1 MDHIIQLHKK
11 IAPKL
16 IEAVETRYNIL
27 RHIYYVQ
34 PIGRRALAGQLAM
47 GERFV
52 RAETEFFKA
61 QGLLDITPAGM
72 TVTPE
77 GEALLTSLID
87 YIHKL
92 RGLSGLEQQL
102 ADKLELR
109 QAVIIPGNCDCDG
122 TVKKEL
128 GQATARLL
136 EQYIADGT
144 TLAVTGGTT
153 TAEVAT
159 ALHTVKNDVLVL
171 PARGGLGEEVEY
183 QANTIAAAMAK
194 KLGGSYRLLYLP
206 DLLSP
211 ETINTI
217 ASQDP
222 GVREVLTRLKHTD
235 VLVFSIGRADTLARV
250 RGLSEAKITELTSN
264 GATGEALGYYFNLQ
278 GKVVYMNHSV
288 GLHMEDVTNIKTVI
302 AVAGGHSKAAAIV
315 SVLRHNRHQM
325 LITDEAAA
333 KKMLTLL

>member
-1 MDHIIQLHKK
+1 MEHIIQLHKK

-16 IEAVETRYNIL
+16 METIETRYNML

-34 PIGRRALAGQLAM
+34 PIGRRALSVQLGM
-47 GERFV
+47 GERVV
-52 RAETEFFKA
+52 RAETDFLKI

-72 TVTPE
+72 TVTSE
-77 GEALLTSLID
+77 GEALIIGLID

-92 RGLSGLEQQL
+92 HGLSGLEQQL

-109 QAVIIPGNCDCDG
+109 RAVIIPGNCDCDQ

-136 EQYIADGT
+136 EQYIEDGT

-153 TAEVAT
+153 TAEVAA
-159 ALHTVKNDVLVL
+159 ALQASKKDVLVL

-194 KLGGSYRLLYLP
+194 KLGGNYRLLYLP
-206 DLLSP
+206 DHLSP
-211 ETINTI
+211 ETISTI

-235 VLVFSIGRADTLARV
+235 ILVFSLGRADTLARI
-250 RGLSEAKITELTSN
+250 RGLPEEKITELIDS
-264 GATGEALGYYFNLQ
+264 GASGEALGYYFNLQ
-278 GKVVYMNHSV
+278 GKLVYMNYSV
-288 GLHMEDVTNIKTVI
+288 GLHMEDVTKIKTVI

-315 SVLRHNRHQM
+315 SVLRHNRHQV
-325 LITDEAAA
+325 LVTDEAAA
-333 KKMLTLL
+333 KEMLTLL